1 MSGEIGIATV
11 LRTGP
16 GASVQDLG
24 RRGNSKFG
32 VPSSGVLDLRSFRWI
47 NHLLQNQ
54 ENDAVLEISQ
64 PGFSIQF
71 DSVTLIALAG
81 ASANVKLNG
90 QEIENSGLIFIKR
103 NDILEIGAISYG
115 ARIYLGIRF
124 GFKSEKVLGSRSFF
138 EGLTSASQLSKGAKI
153 PYSPDFKSTPVY
165 NAKAKWS
172 GEWYRT
178 EKVLAYPGPDFS
190 LLSDML
196 KEKLR
201 NETFRISQFANRMG
215 IQLHELLENDLS
227 ELPTNPVYPGT
238 VQLTSGGKLIILLK
252 DAQVTG
258 GYPRIL
264 QVCEESQWVL
274 AQKRPGDLI
283 QFELLKS

>member
-11 LRTGP
+11 LKTGP

-54 ENDAVLEISQ
+54 ENEAVLEISQ

-124 GFKSEKVLGSRSFF
+124 VFKSEKLLGSRRFF
-138 EGLTSASQLSKGAKI
+138 E
-153 PYSPDFKSTPVY
+153 
-165 NAKAKWS
+165 
-172 GEWYRT
+172 E
-178 EKVLAYPGPDFS
+178 
-190 LLSDML
+190 
-196 KEKLR
+196 
-201 NETFRISQFANRMG
+201 
-215 IQLHELLENDLS
+215 LS
-227 ELPTNPVYPGT
+227 ELGIIHRAEIHHLFPAGTTKSPLFNGRHPVP
-238 VQLTSGGKLIILLK
+238 
-252 DAQVTG
+252 
-258 GYPRIL
+258 
-264 QVCEESQWVL
+264 VL
-274 AQKRPGDLI
+274 VAGLGNM
-283 QFELLKS
+283 EL